1 MVDLLVHRFIENA
14 DDTANP
20 AVRNAYGTLAS
31 TVGIVCNVLLCV
43 GKGAIGLFAGSVSI
57 VADAVNNL
65 SDASSNVVSLLG
77 FHMAG
82 RPADREHPYGHGR
95 YEYLAGMVVAVLVLV
110 IGVELVRSSVEKLI
124 DPSPTEFSPAVA
136 IVLVASMLVKAWMML
151 FNRTLGRLIGS
162 VTLEATAMD
171 SRNDVITTGAVLA
184 AAVVSALTGVD
195 LDGWAGLAVGCF
207 ILWSGFGLMRETI
220 DPLLGRTPSD
230 ELVRHI
236 HDTIMGYPG
245 VLGTHDL
252 MVHDYGPGRQFAS
265 AHVEM
270 AAEASPLDSHDTLD
284 NIEREFLERDGM
296 HVVLHYDPIVTDDPQ
311 VCDLRNWIAQQVK
324 VIDPELT
331 IHDLRCVPGPTH
343 TNVIFD
349 CVRPHGLA
357 MSDDELRGTISGLV
371 KSRHPGYDCII
382 TVDRSY
388 VSGA

>member
-110 IGVELVRSSVEKLI
+110 IGVELVRSSVEKLV

-151 FNRTLGRLIGS
+151 FNRTLGRRIGS

-270 AAEASPLDSHDTLD
+270 AAEASPLDSHDTLA

-371 KSRHPGYDCII
+371 KSRHPGYDCVI

-388 VSGA
+388 ISGA

>member
-151 FNRTLGRLIGS
+151 FNRTLGRRIGS

-371 KSRHPGYDCII
+371 KSRHPGYDCVI

-388 VSGA
+388 ISGA